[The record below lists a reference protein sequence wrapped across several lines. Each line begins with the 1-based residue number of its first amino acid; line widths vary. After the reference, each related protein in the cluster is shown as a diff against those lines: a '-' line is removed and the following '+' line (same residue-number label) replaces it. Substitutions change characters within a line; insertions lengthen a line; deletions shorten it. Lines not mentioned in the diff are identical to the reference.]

1 MTENSPKAHLLR
13 LLARLERF
21 DLLKRTCVYLKAAF
35 YFLWFALKVAV
46 SCATREIFI
55 LKLNRLSSQQPF
67 STL

>member
-46 SCATREIFI
+46 QLVKYSYS
-55 LKLNRLSSQQPF
+55 N
-67 STL
+67 